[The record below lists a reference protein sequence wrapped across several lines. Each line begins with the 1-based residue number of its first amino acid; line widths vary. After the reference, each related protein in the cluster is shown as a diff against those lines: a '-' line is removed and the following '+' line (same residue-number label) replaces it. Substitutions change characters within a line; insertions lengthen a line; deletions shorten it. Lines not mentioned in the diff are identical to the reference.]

1 MSNESSIWGRPPF
14 NEDSNVPVNNA
25 NQTGR
30 PQSANNSLTAAVLT
44 ATTSGS
50 SNNTNNNTAAYVE
63 FLETVDRTSHTRA
76 LIRRINEEREALERD
91 ANSDSPAASTNQN
104 QEDSESSVINGI
116 ESMSIINNANDN
128 LSNALTSV
136 SAQLPVCVSAQSS
149 SNAQSNSSG
158 LRNTGSAHG
167 MRTQHAQNPLNPN
180 PSAILDGEINHFLRL
195 SQDLAALYLN
205 QELSDVTFVVG
216 GERFV
221 SHRVILA
228 SRSDYF
234 RVLLFGSFAESQNS
248 VNEFVFEDT
257 SALAFGALLKYIYT
271 GKLAICEYTEAEV
284 LEILGLAHKYRF
296 ELLEE
301 SIASYLKIS
310 LTVEN
315 VCLIYDDSLLYGLT
329 TLTEICKE
337 FLDSNA
343 AEVMKHSTFLNLSL
357 NAICELIDR
366 DSFYAPEL
374 EIFTAVFEWQKHN
387 LAALDSLSPESR
399 NTQMERSKQVI
410 QKVRLTLISLKDLLD
425 MVRPSGLF
433 SAEEILDAIK
443 VQSETSDVNRK
454 YRGCIFPNENVALS
468 DKGATVIQGE
478 VKDRLY
484 DGVEGQYEYDVNH
497 NRFPNSEEKEGII
510 VKLGKHYIINTIKIL
525 LGDKDHRASSYYV
538 EVSVDKKEWVRVC
551 DYSNSSCRSWQLI
564 HFEPRV
570 VVYIRIVGV
579 PNSNANRSF
588 QVNSV
593 KCMFASV
600 VSKLNKDGF
609 VCPSENVA
617 STKQSASVAEG
628 VSRSRNALIN
638 GDTENYDWDMGYTCH
653 QLGSGSI
660 VIQLCQPFC
669 LSSMRMLLWDC
680 DTRAYSYFIEVSND
694 QKYWTR
700 ICDRTKEDCR
710 GWQYASF
717 EPVVATFIKLVGTRN
732 TANEVFHVVHFETP
746 AITFSSEEE
755 KRGLLAEEK
764 KFMNVVANPNL

>member
-1 MSNESSIWGRPPF
+1 MSSESSIWGNQNPPATTD
-14 NEDSNVPVNNA
+14 E
-25 NQTGR
+25 
-30 PQSANNSLTAAVLT
+30 QSESALTTAQIQLQNNSPQQPSVLT

-50 SNNTNNNTAAYVE
+50 STNAFTAPEASPERQLARVQALAQRLSAAGINSQTRSQPAGSVE
-63 FLETVDRTSHTRA
+63 GNGS
-76 LIRRINEEREALERD
+76 EATGGSEGLNL
-91 ANSDSPAASTNQN
+91 ATQYCVHAQCSTNQHA
-104 QEDSESSVINGI
+104 QRY
-116 ESMSIINNANDN
+116 
-128 LSNALTSV
+128 SV
-136 SAQLPVCVSAQSS
+136 SQ
-149 SNAQSNSSG
+149 G
-158 LRNTGSAHG
+158 LRIQS
-167 MRTQHAQNPLNPN
+167 QNPLNPN
-180 PSAILDGEINHFLRL
+180 PSVIVDGEINHFLRL

-234 RVLLFGSFAESQNS
+234 RVLLFGSFREAQSSE
-248 VNEFVFEDT
+248 NEFVFEDT

-271 GKLAICEYTEAEV
+271 GKLAICEYTEPEV

-343 AEVMKHSTFLNLSL
+343 SEVMEHRTFLNLSL

-374 EIFTAVFEWQKHN
+374 EIFTAIFEWQKFN
-387 LAALDSLSPESR
+387 TSSVDDMSQESK
-399 NTQMERSKQVI
+399 NSQIERSKQVI
-410 QKVRLTLISLKDLLD
+410 NKVRLTLISLKDLLD
-425 MVRPSGLF
+425 IVRPSGLF

-443 VQSETSDVNRK
+443 VQSETSDINRK
-454 YRGCIFPNENVALS
+454 YRGCVSPNENVALS

-478 VKDRLY
+478 IKDRLF
-484 DGVEGQYEYDVNH
+484 DGVEGQYDYDISH
-497 NRFPNSEEKEGII
+497 NRYPVDDKEGII
-510 VKLGKHYIINTIKIL
+510 VKLGKHYIINTIKLL

-551 DYSNSSCRSWQLI
+551 DYSNYSCRSWQLI

-570 VVYIRIVGV
+570 VIYIRIVGV
-579 PNSNANRSF
+579 PNNSMNRSF
-588 QVNSV
+588 QVNSIR
-593 KCMFASV
+593 CMYSTAV
-600 VSKLNKDGF
+600 QKLNKDGF
-609 VCPSENVA
+609 ICPSENVA
-617 STKQSASVAEG
+617 STKQFASVAEG

-680 DTRAYSYFIEVSND
+680 DARAYSYFIEVSND

-717 EPVVATFIKLVGTRN
+717 EPVVATFVKLVGTRN

-746 AITFSSEEE
+746 ASTFTTEEE
-755 KRGLLAEEK
+755 KRSLLAGEK
-764 KFMNVVANPNL
+764 NFMNVNPNPNL